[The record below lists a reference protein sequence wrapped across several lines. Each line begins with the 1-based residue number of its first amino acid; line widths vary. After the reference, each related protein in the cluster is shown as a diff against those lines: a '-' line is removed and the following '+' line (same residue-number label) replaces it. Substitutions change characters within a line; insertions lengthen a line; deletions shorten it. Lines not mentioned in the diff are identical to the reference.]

1 MCANSRFVTDVFF
14 HMAGLYNDQSFRKF
28 VDYKIKL
35 RGYEYFKESLG
46 TDERQ
51 RNYDKISI
59 EAGNFP
65 IAFLCKRS
73 NLNILTFF
81 FRALVGEK

>member
-1 MCANSRFVTDVFF
+1 
-14 HMAGLYNDQSFRKF
+14 MAGLYNDQSFRKF

-51 RNYDKISI
+51 RNYDKISL

-65 IAFLCKRS
+65 IAFFCKKNR
-73 NLNILTFF
+73 I
-81 FRALVGEK
+81 

>member
-1 MCANSRFVTDVFF
+1 MTDVFF

-51 RNYDKISI
+51 RNYDKISL
-59 EAGNFP
+59 EAGNFTKSCFS
-65 IAFLCKRS
+65 AFEFEYCS
-73 NLNILTFF
+73 
-81 FRALVGEK
+81 